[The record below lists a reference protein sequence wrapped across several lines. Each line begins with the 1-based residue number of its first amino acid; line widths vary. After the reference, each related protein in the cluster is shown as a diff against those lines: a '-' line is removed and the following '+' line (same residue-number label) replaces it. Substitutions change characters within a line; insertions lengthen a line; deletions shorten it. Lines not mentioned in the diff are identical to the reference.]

1 MARKTATNIVEVW
14 NWLINVLEDGTLS
27 ATEQAVLV
35 HVIAKLNRNLW
46 EPTKINAKLIA
57 AAVDKDPRTIKA
69 ALAKFVDLK
78 ILNINEEAYYFGEQF
93 KHNPIPSADTGRFRF
108 RAGTGKGNAGKT
120 EGAVD
125 ATDSAGG
132 RTESAGVVEDA
143 EHSGSRRKLFNAVS
157 TE

>member
-14 NWLINVLEDGTLS
+14 NWLINVLEDGTLT

-35 HVIAKLNRNLW
+35 HVIAKLNRNIW
-46 EPTKINAKLIA
+46 EPTKVNAKLIA
-57 AAVDKDPRTIKA
+57 AAVDKDPRTVKA

-78 ILNINEEAYYFGEQF
+78 ILSINEEAYYFGEQF

-108 RAGTGKGNAGKT
+108 RAGAGKGNAGKA

-125 ATDSAGG
+125 GTDSGDG
-132 RTESAGVVEDA
+132 HTESDGTAEGAEPAGN
-143 EHSGSRRKLFNAVS
+143 RRKLFNAVQA
-157 TE
+157 